1 MHRSLALLL
10 LIACASRRAPPAETP
25 PEGAP
30 PGETLPEGAP
40 TDDFEGTTGVVHVE
54 RRVPVATVVDVRT
67 GVHERYDRVVFEF
80 DGEIPGWHVEYVD
93 RPQHRCG
100 SGDQVF
106 LPGDGW
112 LEVRLTPAR
121 MHTDEGRATVA
132 DRSRRELGGQ
142 LRALEST
149 CDFEGEVTW
158 VLGLDSPEPFRVLT
172 LGDPPRIAVDVRR
185 PER

>member
-1 MHRSLALLL
+1 MHRSLIPMLLF
-10 LIACASRRAPPAETP
+10 ACASRRPPEPVPEGPPPAEVP
-25 PEGAP
+25 PDPA
-30 PGETLPEGAP
+30 A
-40 TDDFEGTTGVVHVE
+40 DDFEGTVGVVHVE
-54 RRVPVATVVDVRT
+54 RRVPMATLVDVRT
-67 GVHERYDRVVFEF
+67 GAHARHDRVVFEF

-100 SGDQVF
+100 SGDPVY

-121 MHTDEGRATVA
+121 MHTDEGRATIT
-132 DRSRRELGGQ
+132 DRSRRELGGP

-172 LGDPPRIAVDVRR
+172 LDDPPRIVVDVRR